1 MPRARRIT
9 TYHGVLLTSRF
20 LVIVAL
26 IVRRF
31 RPF

>member
-9 TYHGVLLTSRF
+9 TYHGVLLRSWF

-31 RPF
+31 WPF